1 MDTDFLV
8 RPLTYR
14 LSLITYHFLRHGF
27 TRDAHGFA
35 SVIPAQAGIQS
46 FNHEGHEAHE
56 EMIDPPQIMSL
67 RAKRGNLQISQIC
80 HCEQRS
86 DEALSTIV
94 GQTGTLHSQ

>member
-1 MDTDFLV
+1 MAAFL
-8 RPLTYR
+8 RPDSD
-14 LSLITYHFLRHGF
+14 LSLVPSHLSLFRHGF

-35 SVIPAQAGIQS
+35 SVIPAKAGIQS

-56 EMIDPPQIMSL
+56 ETIDPPQIMSL

-86 DEALSTIV
+86 DEAISTIV